1 MLSKSYAF
9 LKPAT
14 TTGSERNRRAIGGE
28 VTDDDEVPVNRVLLF
43 ASLRETAGSGAVKI
57 AASNVQE
64 LVNKACEQFG
74 VEFAS
79 VCERAVAA
87 IDGETIPRSEWHS
100 TRLTGAEEVALL
112 PPVSGGSNDSSD
124 RAPDRAPETDEK
136 ITAAVLTVSD
146 RGFRGETEDTSGPG
160 IVELLESEGFD
171 VIATDMVPDDESQ
184 IAEKIRGWA
193 DFQTARLIVTTGG
206 TGLGPRD
213 VTPEATRTVL
223 EKEAIGLGELMRR
236 SSDNPRSALSRQT
249 AGVRNGC
256 LVINL
261 PGSRAA
267 AIECLVAVVG
277 LVDHAIHAAG
287 GAGHEAPSR

>member
-1 MLSKSYAF
+1 MK
-9 LKPAT
+9 
-14 TTGSERNRRAIGGE
+14 GDE
-28 VTDDDEVPVNRVLLF
+28 VTAADEVPVNRVLLF
-43 ASLRETAGSGAVKI
+43 ASLREAAGSGAVEI
-57 AASNVQE
+57 SASNVQE
-64 LVNKACEQFG
+64 LVNKACEKFG

-87 IDGETIPRSEWHS
+87 IDGETLPRSQWHS
-100 TRLTGAEEVALL
+100 TLLTGTEEVALL
-112 PPVSGGSNDSSD
+112 PPVSGGSDYSPEASD
-124 RAPDRAPETDEK
+124 K

-146 RGFRGETEDTSGPG
+146 RGFRGETEDTSGPA

-171 VIATDMVPDDESQ
+171 VIATAAVPDDESQ
-184 IAEKIRGWA
+184 IVEKIRGWA

-213 VTPEATRTVL
+213 VTPEATQTVI
-223 EKEAIGLGELMRR
+223 EKEAVGLGELMRR

-249 AGVRNGC
+249 AGIRNGC
-256 LVINL
+256 LVVNL

-267 AIECLVAVVG
+267 AIECLAAVIG
-277 LVDHAIHAAG
+277 LFDHAIHAAG

>member
-1 MLSKSYAF
+1 M
-9 LKPAT
+9 
-14 TTGSERNRRAIGGE
+14 TGGDLTDSE
-28 VTDDDEVPVNRVLLF
+28 EVPINKVLLF
-43 ASLRETAGSGAVKI
+43 ASLREAAGSGAVKI
-57 AASNVQE
+57 AASNLQE
-64 LVNKACEQFG
+64 LVNKACEEFG
-74 VEFAS
+74 VEFAA

-100 TRLTGAEEVALL
+100 TLLTGAEEIALL
-112 PPVSGGSNDSSD
+112 PPVSGGSDY
-124 RAPDRAPETDEK
+124 APETGER
-136 ITAAVLTVSD
+136 ISAAVLTVSD
-146 RGFRGETEDTSGPG
+146 RGFRGETEDTSGPA
-160 IVELLESEGFD
+160 IVELLESEGFE
-171 VIATDMVPDDESQ
+171 VIATDVVPDDESQ

-213 VTPEATRTVL
+213 VTPEATRAVL
-223 EKEAIGLGELMRR
+223 EKEAVGLGELMRR